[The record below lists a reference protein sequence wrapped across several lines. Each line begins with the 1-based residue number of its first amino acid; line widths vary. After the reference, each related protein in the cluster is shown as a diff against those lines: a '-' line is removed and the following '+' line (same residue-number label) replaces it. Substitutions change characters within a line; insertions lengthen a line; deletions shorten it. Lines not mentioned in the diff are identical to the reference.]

1 MGVATKVH
9 IVAAMLALACGSVAL
24 YAAKGRTLHRK
35 SGLLFVY
42 AMLTM
47 ALTGAGMA
55 AFTGNVGNV
64 VAGVLTAYLVVTA
77 LFTVRSPTIRLR
89 RVDLGAMLVAL
100 IVGATCVVLGFAAL
114 ASPRGTKFGIPF
126 VVLFMF
132 GTVALLAAAGDAR
145 VIRSGGLQ
153 GAPRLTRHLWRMC
166 YAFWIATASFFLGP
180 RARVATVIPEPLLKP
195 VLLALPVLTVFVIM
209 LYWLWRVRVRRSFRG
224 MIGVSNVEPSG

>member
-1 MGVATKVH
+1 MGFTTQVH
-9 IVAAMLALACGSVAL
+9 IVAAVLALTCGSVAL

-35 SGLLFVY
+35 SGLLFVC

-55 AFTGNVGNV
+55 AFSGNVGNV

-77 LFTVRSPTIRLR
+77 LITVRPPTIHLR
-89 RVDLGAMLVAL
+89 RVEFGALFVAL
-100 IVGATCVVLGFAAL
+100 VVGVTCVVLGSEAL

-126 VVLFMF
+126 VVFFMF
-132 GTVALLAAAGDAR
+132 GTVALLAACGDAR
-145 VIRSGGLQ
+145 MIRAEGLR

-180 RARVATVIPEPLLKP
+180 RARVATLLPEPLITP
-195 VLLALPVLTVFVIM
+195 AVLALPVLTVLVVMF
-209 LYWLWRVRVRRSFRG
+209 YWLWRLRVRRTFRG
-224 MIGVSNVEPSG
+224 IIGLSDVEPAG